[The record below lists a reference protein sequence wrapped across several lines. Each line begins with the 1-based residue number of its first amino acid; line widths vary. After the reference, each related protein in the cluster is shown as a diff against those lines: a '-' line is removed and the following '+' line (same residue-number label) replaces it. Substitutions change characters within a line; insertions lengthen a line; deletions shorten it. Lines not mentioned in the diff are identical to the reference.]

1 MNGAGWSYSSNDKGL
16 FAQMLRIASYARPYR
31 NRIVAGVLLV
41 LLGTVFSLVYPIVI
55 AAVVD
60 AAVGSGDRDLLH
72 VLAAG
77 VLLTFLFA
85 AAVGFCGNYLLDSTG
100 EYLVLDLR
108 RALFAKLTRLDVA
121 FLHSQRVGDLTARL
135 TADTASVRH
144 AVTDTAVSLLN
155 QGLMLVGSA
164 AVMAYLN
171 WKLAIIV
178 MLLAPM
184 TTLVSRHYGKIF
196 QDGSRESQRRNA
208 QSNAVAHEA
217 VSGIALVKSMSR
229 EQFEVD
235 RYEAALRAL
244 QRVRISLVRT
254 DAWYRGLVA
263 SLTSLGVVAIFWFG
277 GLQVLAGGISPG
289 ELVAFLFYVQNISGC
304 FGSFAQLYADLNQA
318 AGASSRVFDLLDIE
332 PRIVDGAGDEVLPD
346 EALSVVF
353 EDVRFAYES
362 GSEVIAGLDLTVP
375 AGAVV
380 ALVGNSGCGKTSILH
395 LLIRL
400 YDACSGAIR
409 IGGVDVRSLALD
421 DLRRSVALVSQDVFL
436 FSGSIREN
444 IRYGRLE
451 ANNAEVEDAAMFAQ
465 AHDFITGFAKG
476 YDTEVGDRGVKL
488 SGGQR
493 QRIALARAFL
503 RRPGLLLL
511 DEATSGV
518 DYFLEN
524 RMLESV
530 TRWSRREGITTFIVT
545 HRLNSIRT
553 SDRIAVLEGG
563 RLAEYG
569 TYDELS
575 VGDTS
580 FRAVLESGILLQD
593 EDEGEGGEVMERSP
607 DVQFQPQLLRPES
620 AQATR
625 ARPLVHS

>member
-1 MNGAGWSYSSNDKGL
+1 MKGADWSSFSSDKGL

-31 NRIVAGVLLV
+31 NRIVVGVLLV

-60 AAVGSGDRDLLH
+60 TAVGSGDRDLLH
-72 VLAAG
+72 FLAAG
-77 VLLTFLFA
+77 VLLTFLIA

-108 RALFAKLTRLDVA
+108 RALFAKLARLDVA
-121 FLHSQRVGDLTARL
+121 FLNSQRVGDLTARL

-178 MLLAPM
+178 MLLAPA
-184 TTLVSRHYGKIF
+184 TTLVSRHYGRIF

-229 EQFEVD
+229 ERFEVD

-244 QRVRISLVRT
+244 QCVRISLVRT

-277 GLQVLAGGISPG
+277 GLQVLAGGISAG

-332 PRIVDGAGDEVLPD
+332 PRIVDGAGDEVVPD
-346 EALSVVF
+346 EAVSVVF

-362 GSEVIAGLDLTVP
+362 SGSQVITGLDLTVP
-375 AGAVV
+375 GGAVV

-400 YDACSGAIR
+400 YDACSGTIR

-451 ANNAEVEDAAMFAQ
+451 ANNAEVEHAAMFAQ
-465 AHDFITGFAKG
+465 AHDFITAFAKG

-503 RRPGLLLL
+503 RRPRLLLL
-511 DEATSGV
+511 DEATSSV
-518 DYFLEN
+518 DYFIEN

-530 TRWSRREGITTFIVT
+530 ARWSRREGITTIIVT

-553 SDRIAVLEGG
+553 SNRIAVLEGG

-580 FRAVLESGILLQD
+580 FRAMLESGILL
-593 EDEGEGGEVMERSP
+593 EDEEGEVTGQSP
-607 DVQFQPQLLRPES
+607 DVLFQRQLLRAES

-625 ARPLVHS
+625 A

>member
-1 MNGAGWSYSSNDKGL
+1 MKGMDGSSSHDDRRL
-16 FAQMLRIASYARPYR
+16 LAQMVRIGRYARPYQK
-31 NRIVAGVLLV
+31 RILVGVVLV
-41 LLGTVFSLVYPIVI
+41 LFGTIFSLVYPIVI

-60 AAVGSGDRDLLH
+60 TAVGSGGRHLLH
-72 VLAAG
+72 VLAGG
-77 VLLTFLFA
+77 VLLTFLAA

-100 EYLVLDLR
+100 EHLVLDLR
-108 RALFAKLTRLDVA
+108 RTLFAKLARLDVV
-121 FLHSQRVGDLTARL
+121 FLQSQRVGDLTARL

-171 WKLAIIV
+171 WKLTIIV
-178 MLLAPM
+178 MLLAPA
-184 TTLVSRHYGKIF
+184 TTMVSRYYGRIF
-196 QDGSRESQRRNA
+196 QDGSRESQRMNA
-208 QSNAVAHEA
+208 QSNVVAHEA
-217 VSGIALVKSMSR
+217 LSGIALVKSMSR
-229 EQFEVD
+229 ENFEVG

-244 QRVRISLVRT
+244 QRVRISLVRV

-277 GLQVLAGGISPG
+277 GLQVLAGAISAG

-318 AGASSRVFDLLDIE
+318 AGASSRVFELLDVE
-332 PRIVDGAGDEVLPD
+332 PGIADGPGDTVIQDAPVP
-346 EALSVVF
+346 VVF
-353 EDVRFAYES
+353 KDVFFAYES
-362 GSEVIAGLDLTVP
+362 SGPQVINGLDLTIP

-380 ALVGNSGCGKTSILH
+380 ALVGHSGCGKTSILH

-400 YDACSGAIR
+400 YDTCSGSIR
-409 IGGVDVRSLALD
+409 IGGADVRSLALD
-421 DLRRSVALVSQDVFL
+421 DLRQNVALVSQDIFL

-444 IRYGRLE
+444 IRYGYLE
-451 ANNAEVEDAAMFAQ
+451 ASDSEVERAAMFAQ
-465 AHDFITGFAKG
+465 AHDFIGGFTRG

-493 QRIALARAFL
+493 QRVALARAFL
-503 RRPGLLLL
+503 RRPRLLLL

-518 DYFLEN
+518 DYLIES

-530 TRWSRREGITTFIVT
+530 TRWSRREGITTIIVT
-545 HRLNSIRT
+545 HRLNSIRA

-569 TYDELS
+569 TYEELS
-575 VGDTS
+575 EGDTGL
-580 FRAVLESGILLQD
+580 RALLEAGVLLEDQEGGTMGLSPEILLQRQSMR
-593 EDEGEGGEVMERSP
+593 GE
-607 DVQFQPQLLRPES
+607 
-620 AQATR
+620 R
-625 ARPLVHS
+625 AAGSQPLVISG